1 MWRRTLLVV
10 ERNNSRFSLATEVA
24 DIMYRQ
30 ITNRRTDGAQRGFT
44 LLEAAFALVVLMIIG
59 LGIASLFTY
68 AIQANSR
75 ADDRELAM
83 AIAQER
89 MEWLRTI
96 PFTTQTR
103 SIAYSYPNGGLA
115 QTSVP
120 VNETITNAGRP
131 YVVTTIITDL
141 SVVPVGN
148 PDEGAPTLKRIQV
161 NVTPLGAATAFETVT
176 INTQRS
182 TQVVG
187 IY

>member
-1 MWRRTLLVV
+1 MHQ
-10 ERNNSRFSLATEVA
+10 
-24 DIMYRQ
+24 Q
-30 ITNRRTDGAQRGFT
+30 IANRRNDFAQQGFT
-44 LLEAAFALVVLMIIG
+44 LLEAAIALVVLMIIG

-83 AIAQER
+83 ALAQRR

-103 SIAYSYPNGGLA
+103 SVPYAYPNGGLA

-120 VNETITNAGRP
+120 VNETVTNAGRP

-141 SVVPVGN
+141 STVPVGN
-148 PDEGAPTLKRIQV
+148 PDQGAPTLKRVQV
-161 NVTPLGAATAFETVT
+161 SVTPLGAATAFETVT
-176 INTQRS
+176 ITTQRS

>member
-1 MWRRTLLVV
+1 MHRRSGPRKTG
-10 ERNNSRFSLATEVA
+10 S
-24 DIMYRQ
+24 
-30 ITNRRTDGAQRGFT
+30 AQQGFT
-44 LLEAAFALVVLMIIG
+44 LLEAAIALVVLMVIG

-68 AIQANSR
+68 AIQANGR

-83 AIAQER
+83 AIAQKR

-103 SIAYSYPNGGLA
+103 TAPYAFPNGGLA
-115 QTSVP
+115 ETSVP

-141 SVVPVGN
+141 SVVPAGD

-176 INTQRS
+176 ITTQRS
-182 TQVVG
+182 SQVTG

>member
-1 MWRRTLLVV
+1 MH
-10 ERNNSRFSLATEVA
+10 
-24 DIMYRQ
+24 RQ
-30 ITNRRTDGAQRGFT
+30 IANRRTDCAQRGFT
-44 LLEAAFALVVLMIIG
+44 LLEAAFALVILMIIG

-83 AIAQER
+83 AIAQKR

-96 PFTTQTR
+96 EFNTQTR
-103 SIAYSYPNGGLA
+103 TVPYSFPDGGLA
-115 QTSVP
+115 ATSVP

-131 YVVTTIITDL
+131 YVVTTIINDL

-148 PDEGAPTLKRIQV
+148 PDAGAPTVKRIQV
-161 NVTPLGAATAFETVT
+161 SVTPLGAATAFETVT
-176 INTQRS
+176 ITTQRS